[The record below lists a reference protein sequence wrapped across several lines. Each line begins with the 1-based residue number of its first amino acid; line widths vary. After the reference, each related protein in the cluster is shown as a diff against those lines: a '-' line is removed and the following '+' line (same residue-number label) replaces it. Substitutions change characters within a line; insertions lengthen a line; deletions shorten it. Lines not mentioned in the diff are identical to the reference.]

1 MPKVATAPDRET
13 KKWCRTAADE
23 RAVRSGMR
31 FDAERGKYACRWI
44 EQYLCLYEGSKAG
57 ENIELLP
64 YQHEF
69 LMRLFGWVRWSG
81 EWDGWVRRFTH
92 AALWAS
98 KKNGKSPLAAAV
110 GLYLLCGD
118 GEPGQKVYTAAKNG
132 EQARIAQKHAFE
144 MVRQSSELFADCKLH
159 GSTLEIKH
167 IPTTSAMSILT
178 GDDSRGAKS
187 KEGLNGSVLFDE
199 MHVVSREVMER
210 VSRAGISRKE
220 PLQISFSTAGDDP
233 SSVGYERFQYGR
245 QVNKGERH
253 DPQFLHVEYCCPN
266 DTPTEA
272 DIEANLDA
280 YGKAANPA
288 WGYMVKPAEFR
299 ADWER
304 SKGNAREVARFKQ
317 YRLNLWVGSTNQ
329 WLDVGGWE
337 RGREAFTLADL
348 TGREC
353 VAGLDLS
360 RTRDM
365 TAFTLLFPGEDDE
378 TVRVWPMFWL
388 PEDTAKARNHLFPFL
403 SWAKAGH
410 LSLTPGG
417 IVDYDRVKAD
427 IRRVVVEHG
436 LVLTHLFYD
445 EKYAN
450 ELTQQLTEGEGE
462 TPGIGCERVVFPQTI
477 NHFTGPA
484 KEFERRVSAG
494 LVRHPGNP
502 VLSWQVGHCEAKT
515 DSNQNVRPVK
525 PAPHSGKAV
534 DGVVCLCMGAAG
546 VMAVRPQSAAIGDL
560 IVL

>member
-1 MPKVATAPDRET
+1 MPKAATGIDRET
-13 KKWCRTAADE
+13 RKWVRNAADE
-23 RAVRSGMR
+23 RAAKAGMR
-31 FDAERGKYACRWI
+31 FDRERATFALNWI
-44 EQYLCLYEGSKAG
+44 ESNCCLYEGEKAG
-57 ENIELLP
+57 ENIVLMP
-64 YQHEF
+64 YQREF
-69 LMRLFGWVRWSG
+69 LSRLFGWVRWSD
-81 EWDGWVRRFTH
+81 EWGGWVRRFTH
-92 AALWAS
+92 ASLWAS
-98 KKNGKSPLAAAV
+98 KKCGKSPLAAAV
-110 GLYLLCGD
+110 GLYLLAGD

-144 MVRQSSELFADCKLH
+144 MVRQSPELFADCHVH

-167 IPTTSAMSILT
+167 KPTTSTMMILT
-178 GDDSRGAKS
+178 GDDSRGAKA
-187 KEGLNGSVLFDE
+187 KEGLNGSVIFDE
-199 MHVVSREVMER
+199 MHVVSREVLER

-233 SSVGYERFQYGR
+233 SSCGYERFQYGR

-253 DPQFLHVEYCCPN
+253 DLQFLHVEFCCPN

-272 DIEANLDA
+272 EIEENLDA

-288 WGYMVKPAEFR
+288 WGYTVKPSEFR

-337 RGREAFTLADL
+337 RGREDFTLADL
-348 TGREC
+348 AGREC
-353 VAGLDLS
+353 VGALDLS

-365 TAFTLLFPGEDDE
+365 TAFTLLFPGEDE
-378 TVRVWPMFWL
+378 TVRVWPLFWL

-403 SWAKAGH
+403 SWGKAGH
-410 LSLTPGG
+410 LTLTPGG
-417 IVDYDRVKAD
+417 IVDYAVVKAD
-427 IRRVVVEHG
+427 IRRVVEEHG
-436 LVLTHLFYD
+436 LVLKTLFYD

-450 ELTQQLTEGEGE
+450 ELTQELTEGDGG
-462 TPGIGCERVVFPQTI
+462 TPGLGCERVVFPQSI
-477 NHFTGPA
+477 MHFTGPA

-525 PAPHSGKAV
+525 PAPHSGKAI
-534 DGVVCLCMGAAG
+534 DGVVCLCMGTAG
-546 VMAVRPQSAAIGDL
+546 VMAVPAPSMTIGDPIL
-560 IVL
+560 L